1 MTWGGQARPNEGL
14 AVSDA
19 AALSFADR
27 KAWAS
32 RQGNPLWLWPE
43 VAPSEWRSAMVEI
56 EAACAAVLAG
66 KRADAFACG
75 AAAIGLAGYTSGTG
89 PLLGWWIEQGL
100 LSGSGAD
107 VERRLL
113 HQLYANGERMGNLL
127 DVTQAVARQLTRN
140 GVKVTLLKGAHT
152 ATAYFPTPACRPMS
166 DVDFLVSRA
175 DAAGA
180 EAELEALGFRR
191 TARTPLETT
200 WQIADSARDPATA
213 ISVEPDDPWSLD
225 LHYSLD
231 VAGPPGSATA
241 RLSTL
246 PKSAWNEPGQFRG
259 ARYLGQPALL
269 LHLATH
275 AGSGFHNLTLLRLV
289 EIVLVARSDRAAG
302 KLDWDRFLEAGRAT
316 GSLAFA
322 YPALALA
329 GRLSPADIPQAVVEK
344 CAAEAPTAIRRLVA
358 AMRPATAHGID
369 RPSVRQ
375 HYAWT
380 SGAGGWLRRLAADI
394 VPEPGSFRK
403 SAAIHAVRARGLLRS
418 ASRR

>member
-1 MTWGGQARPNEGL
+1 M
-14 AVSDA
+14 SDA
-19 AALSFADR
+19 AKLSFADR

-43 VAPSEWRSAMVEI
+43 VDAGKWRAAMVEI

-66 KRADAFACG
+66 ERADALAG
-75 AAAIGLAGYTSGTG
+75 DAGAIGLAGYTSGTG

-107 VERRLL
+107 LESGLRHQLHANGHRMSKLLDIAQATARRLTG
-113 HQLYANGERMGNLL
+113 NGIE
-127 DVTQAVARQLTRN
+127 
-140 GVKVTLLKGAHT
+140 VTLLKGAHT
-152 ATAYFPTPACRPMS
+152 AFAYFPAPACRPMS

-191 TARTPLETT
+191 IARTPLETT
-200 WQIADSARDPATA
+200 WQLADSARDPATA
-213 ISVEPDDPWSLD
+213 ISVEADDPWSLD

-231 VAGPPGSATA
+231 VVGPPGAATA
-241 RLSTL
+241 RLSAL
-246 PKSAWNEPGQFRG
+246 QESSRRESGPFPG
-259 ARYLGQPALL
+259 ASWLGQPALL
-269 LHLATH
+269 LHLAAH

-289 EIVLVARSDRAAG
+289 EIVLVARAGRAAG
-302 KLDWDRFLEAGRAT
+302 DLDWDEFLEAGRVT

-322 YPALALA
+322 FPALALA
-329 GRLSPADIPQAVVEK
+329 RRLSPADIPQAVVEK
-344 CAAEAPTAIRRLVA
+344 CAAQAPLAIRRLVA
-358 AMRPATAHGID
+358 GMRPATAHGID
-369 RPSVRQ
+369 RPSVRE

-418 ASRR
+418 AARR